1 MTITE
6 GKPPDMTIPNL
17 GGLIR
22 LDDLYYKGKVPYCS
36 WAKTAQRIRENA
48 PNWFFNLEPDP
59 NGQIVWMAPDN
70 TGYLMGY
77 YQNIET
83 GIKLPFY
90 PYAIT
95 NYSNKSIKYDQISS
109 TDVLKAH
116 RRCLCACACFSFG
129 DAFELWAGLEI
140 EESEKE
146 EKQAPPPE
154 KKGVAQTPTRPNQKL
169 EPTAVLNKL
178 PDPISKEARE
188 AILEQLS
195 TLQQLHPDKM
205 KAVIEAFKD
214 KFNIKSSKISGHITT
229 AEHGEFLALEI
240 SKIDESL

>member
-6 GKPPDMTIPNL
+6 GKPPDITIPNL

-22 LDDLYYKGKVPYCS
+22 KDDLYYKGKLPYCS
-36 WAKTAQRIRENA
+36 WAKTAQRIREHA
-48 PNWFFNLEPDP
+48 PNWFFALEPDP
-59 NGQIVWMAPDN
+59 NGQIVWIAPDN

-77 YQNIET
+77 FYNIET
-83 GIKLPFY
+83 GLKLPLY

-95 NYSNKSIKYDQISS
+95 GYGNKTIKYEEISTNDIQNS
-109 TDVLKAH
+109 H
-116 RRCLCACACFSFG
+116 RRCLCACGCYSFG

-140 EESEKE
+140 EEAEKE
-146 EKQAPPPE
+146 EKQAPPPP
-154 KKGVAQTPTRPNQKL
+154 KKGVAKTPTKPNQKL
-169 EPTAVLNKL
+169 EPTVVLEKL
-178 PDPISKEARE
+178 PDPISVDAKK

-195 TLQQLHPDKM
+195 TLHEFHPDKM
-205 KAVIEAFKD
+205 KAVVASFRSKFGIKD
-214 KFNIKSSKISGHITT
+214 TKITKHITT

>member
-6 GKPPDMTIPNL
+6 GKPPDITIPNL

-22 LDDLYYKGKVPYCS
+22 KDDLYYKGKLPYCS
-36 WAKTAQRIRENA
+36 WAKTAQRIREHA
-48 PNWFFNLEPDP
+48 PNWFFALEPDP
-59 NGQIVWMAPDN
+59 NGQIVWIAPDN

-77 YQNIET
+77 FYNIET
-83 GIKLPFY
+83 GIKLPLY

-95 NYSNKSIKYDQISS
+95 GYGNKTIKYEEISTNDIQNS
-109 TDVLKAH
+109 H
-116 RRCLCACACFSFG
+116 RRCLCACGCYSFG

-140 EESEKE
+140 EEAEKE
-146 EKQAPPPE
+146 EKQAPPPP
-154 KKGVAQTPTRPNQKL
+154 KKGVAKTPTKPNQKL

-178 PDPISKEARE
+178 PDPISKEARK
-188 AILEQLS
+188 AILEQLK

-205 KAVIEAFKD
+205 KAVIEVFKS

-240 SKIDESL
+240 SKIDASL

>member
-6 GKPPDMTIPNL
+6 GKPPDITIPNL

-22 LDDLYYKGKVPYCS
+22 KDDLYYKGKLPYCS
-36 WAKTAQRIRENA
+36 WALTAQRIRENA
-48 PNWFFNLEPDP
+48 PNWFFALEPDP
-59 NGQIVWMAPDN
+59 NGQIVWIAPDN
-70 TGYLMGY
+70 TGYLMDY
-77 YQNIET
+77 FYNIET
-83 GIKLPFY
+83 GIKLPLY

-95 NYSNKSIKYDQISS
+95 GYGNKTIKYEEISTNDIQNS
-109 TDVLKAH
+109 H
-116 RRCLCACACFSFG
+116 RRCLCACGCYSFG

-146 EKQAPPPE
+146 EKQASLP
-154 KKGVAQTPTRPNQKL
+154 KKEGVGGTRTKPNEKL
-169 EPTAVLNKL
+169 EPTTVLEKL
-178 PDPISKEARE
+178 PKPISKEARK
-188 AILEQLS
+188 AILEQLK

-205 KAVIEAFKD
+205 KALVESFRN

>member
-6 GKPPDMTIPNL
+6 GKPPDITIPNL

-22 LDDLYYKGKVPYCS
+22 KDDLYYKGKLPYCS
-36 WAKTAQRIRENA
+36 WAKTAQRIREHA
-48 PNWFFNLEPDP
+48 PNWFFALEPDP
-59 NGQIVWMAPDN
+59 NGQIVWIAPDN

-77 YQNIET
+77 FYNIET
-83 GIKLPFY
+83 GLKLPLY

-95 NYSNKSIKYDQISS
+95 GYGNKTIKYEEISTNDIQNS
-109 TDVLKAH
+109 H
-116 RRCLCACACFSFG
+116 RRCLCACGCYSFG

-140 EESEKE
+140 EEAEKE
-146 EKQAPPPE
+146 EKQAPPPP
-154 KKGVAQTPTRPNQKL
+154 KKGVAKTPTKPNQKL

-178 PDPISKEARE
+178 PDPISKEARK
-188 AILEQLS
+188 AILEQLK

-205 KAVIEAFKD
+205 KAIVESFRK
-214 KFNIKSSKISGHITT
+214 KFSIKSPTISGHITT